1 MMDPFAGRAPT
12 VGATDDDLS
21 TFFGSLLDHD
31 PNNVAGIL
39 NINEGCKT
47 NHGNPRDCSLTHL
60 FSDVPNLDQIIWSK
74 PVYKSLRKLYDNYI
88 EDVTVKEDR
97 TRTERNEEDA
107 FLDEIMNTQTMKMTF
122 KFLKDRKIFSKSL
135 SEFKKVLK
143 ELWFDVYSRGNRI
156 YGSSGFEHVF
166 MGEKKNGEVQGFHN
180 WAFFYEMEQKN
191 KVRKLSL
198 ILKFVCLLGELFG
211 SLEKVAYW
219 KQSNWSVFHIHLGG

>member
-1 MMDPFAGRAPT
+1 M
-12 VGATDDDLS
+12 
-21 TFFGSLLDHD
+21 
-31 PNNVAGIL
+31 
-39 NINEGCKT
+39 
-47 NHGNPRDCSLTHL
+47 
-60 FSDVPNLDQIIWSK
+60 
-74 PVYKSLRKLYDNYI
+74 YDNYI

-219 KQSNWSVFHIHLGG
+219 KQSNWSVFHIHLGR